1 MSADRPRLRTRL
13 AVFYA
18 LTAVGLGAG
27 PLAVVGLGAWSGG
40 STEEYGS
47 PPGPPDNTLTVLLAA
62 LLGLLVVALAAA
74 PIGWLLA
81 GRAVRPLQELTTA
94 AGGAAPDRLPGH
106 GELGKYQ
113 EYADLSATLTGLY
126 ARLDSA
132 YAAQRRFVADASHEL
147 RTPLTVQR
155 ALIQVKLADPEADAT
170 SLRAVCEEVLRL
182 GDQQERLVGALLALA
197 QGEQR
202 PVAAEPVD
210 LARLA
215 ADAVAARRASAESR
229 GLTVRTDIRPAL
241 VSRAD
246 PTQLSSL
253 IGNLLDNA
261 VSYNVDSGR
270 IDVAT
275 RCVAGRTV
283 LTVGNTGPIVPPEAV
298 GRILQPFQRLGPSLQ
313 ADGPQTDRPQ
323 TDQPS
328 AAQPQTGNS
337 GLGLAIVRAIAGSH
351 DADLHVRANVD
362 GGLTVTVAFPET

>member
-1 MSADRPRLRTRL
+1 MQADRPRLRTRL
-13 AVFYA
+13 AVLYA
-18 LTAVGLGAG
+18 LTAIALGAG

-40 STEEYGS
+40 STEEYGA
-47 PPGPPDNTLTVLLAA
+47 PPGPPDNTLAVLLAA
-62 LLGLLVVALAAA
+62 LLGLLVVALAAG

-81 GRAVRPLQELTTA
+81 GRAVRPLHELTTA
-94 AGGAAPDRLPGH
+94 AGGAAADRLPGH

-113 EYADLSATLTGLY
+113 EYADLSATLTSLY

-215 ADAVAARRASAESR
+215 ADAVAARRSAAESR
-229 GLTVRTDIRPAL
+229 GLTVRADIQPAL

-261 VSYNVDSGR
+261 ATYNVDGGR

-275 RCVAGRTV
+275 RFTAGRTV
-283 LTVGNTGPIVPPEAV
+283 LTVANTGPIVPPDAV
-298 GRILQPFQRLGPSLQ
+298 GRIMQPFQRLSPYLQ
-313 ADGPQTDRPQ
+313 ADQQPADHPQT
-323 TDQPS
+323 
-328 AAQPQTGNS
+328 NS

-351 DADLHVRANVD
+351 GADLHVRPNVD
-362 GGLTVTVAFPET
+362 GGLTVTVGFPAT